1 MTQSRLAGTLK
12 DQMSK
17 QLFRQEAIDA
27 QREKF
32 FGEATDARPLPMW
45 VFTGLAAGVAFLV
58 IAVGIWGQYT
68 RRERVEGFL
77 ASDIGAAR
85 VSFSDAGRIA
95 ELMIKEG
102 GIVTK
107 GMPMARVSF
116 ERATG
121 QTKSTAAVVAGELG
135 QRRDSLEREQAQIR
149 ALGAQQVNQI
159 RRRVADL
166 QNEITQLDRES
177 RLQEQRLASAREQ
190 AKKFEDLGREK
201 FASEIMVRQKRDEVT
216 DQELKVQSLKR
227 SRATLERDLAA
238 AKLDEPAAELRARA
252 QADQLSRQISELQQT
267 LVQEDAKRESLILAP
282 IDGVATNIAV
292 SAGQSVAA
300 DASFATILPK
310 GSVLR
315 AELLVPTRA
324 IGFISKGR
332 EVVLRYEAFPYERF
346 GQYRGL
352 VEDISQTVWSPGEK
366 VGPLAIKEPAYRV
379 IVALDKQTVMA
390 GAQEVPL
397 KSGMLVNAD
406 ILLDKRTLLE
416 WLFEPVMQL
425 RGRF

>member
-1 MTQSRLAGTLK
+1 
-12 DQMSK
+12 MSK

-32 FGEATDARPLPMW
+32 FGETTNARPLPMW
-45 VFTGLAAGVAFLV
+45 VFTALAAGVAFLV
-58 IAVGIWGQYT
+58 IGVGIWGQYT

-77 ASDIGAAR
+77 SSDIGAAR

-102 GIVTK
+102 DAVTK

-116 ERATG
+116 ERATE
-121 QTKSTAAVVAGELG
+121 QTRSTAAVVAGELG
-135 QRRDSLEREQAQIR
+135 QRRESLERERAQIQE
-149 ALGAQQVNQI
+149 LGAQQVTQI
-159 RRRVADL
+159 RRRVLDL
-166 QNEITQLDRES
+166 RNEISQLDRES

-190 AKKFEDLGREK
+190 AKKFEDLGKEK

-216 DQELKVQSLKR
+216 DQELKLQSLKR

-238 AKLDEPAAELRARA
+238 AKLDEPAAELKARA

-282 IDGVATNIAV
+282 IDGIATNIAV
-292 SAGQSVAA
+292 SVGQSVAA

-310 GSVLR
+310 GSLLR
-315 AELLVPTRA
+315 VELLVPTRA
-324 IGFISKGR
+324 IGFVNKGR
-332 EVVLRYEAFPYERF
+332 EVVMRYEAFPYERF
-346 GQYRGL
+346 GQYRG
-352 VEDISQTVWSPGEK
+352 VVQDISQAVWSPGEK
-366 VGPLAIKEPAYRV
+366 VGPLAIKEPVYRV
-379 IVALDKQTVMA
+379 TVALDKQTVTA
-390 GAQEVPL
+390 GTQEIAL

-416 WLFEPVMQL
+416 WLFEPLMQL

>member
-1 MTQSRLAGTLK
+1 
-12 DQMSK
+12 
-17 QLFRQEAIDA
+17 
-27 QREKF
+27 
-32 FGEATDARPLPMW
+32 
-45 VFTGLAAGVAFLV
+45 
-58 IAVGIWGQYT
+58 
-68 RRERVEGFL
+68 
-77 ASDIGAAR
+77 
-85 VSFSDAGRIA
+85 
-95 ELMIKEG
+95 MIKEG
-102 GIVTK
+102 DAVTK

-121 QTKSTAAVVAGELG
+121 QTRSTAAVVAGELG
-135 QRRDSLEREQAQIR
+135 QRRESLEREQAQIR
-149 ALGAQQVNQI
+149 ELGAQQVTQI
-159 RRRVADL
+159 RRRVLDL
-166 QNEITQLDRES
+166 QNEISQLDRES

-190 AKKFEDLGREK
+190 AKKFEDLGRER

-238 AKLDEPAAELRARA
+238 AKLDEPAAELKARA

-282 IDGVATNIAV
+282 IDGIATNIAV
-292 SAGQSVAA
+292 SVGQSVAA

-310 GSVLR
+310 GSMLR
-315 AELLVPTRA
+315 VELLVPTRA
-324 IGFISKGR
+324 IGFISKGQQ
-332 EVVLRYEAFPYERF
+332 VVMRYEAFPYERF
-346 GQYRGL
+346 GQYRG
-352 VEDISQTVWSPGEK
+352 VVQDISQAVWSPGEK
-366 VGPLAIKEPAYRV
+366 IGPLAIKEPVYRV
-379 IVALDKQTVMA
+379 TVALDKQTVTA
-390 GAQEVPL
+390 GTQEVAL

>member
-1 MTQSRLAGTLK
+1 
-12 DQMSK
+12 MSK

-45 VFTGLAAGVAFLV
+45 AFTALAAGVALLV

-77 ASDIGAAR
+77 ASDTGAAR

-95 ELMIKEG
+95 ELLINEG
-102 GIVTK
+102 DVVTK

-121 QTKSTAAVVAGELG
+121 RTPSTAAVVASELG
-135 QRRDSLEREQAQIR
+135 QRRESLEREQAQIR
-149 ALGAQQVNQI
+149 ELGAQQVTQI
-159 RRRVADL
+159 RRRVLDL
-166 QNEITQLDRES
+166 QNEMSQLDRES
-177 RLQEQRLASAREQ
+177 RLQERRLASAREQ
-190 AKKFEDLGREK
+190 AQKFEDLGREK

-238 AKLDEPAAELRARA
+238 AKLDGPAAELKARA
-252 QADQLSRQISELQQT
+252 QADQLSRQISELQQA
-267 LVQEDAKRESLILAP
+267 LAQEDAKRESLILAP
-282 IDGVATNIAV
+282 IDGIATNIAV
-292 SAGQSVAA
+292 SVGQSVAA

-310 GSVLR
+310 GSMLR

-332 EVVLRYEAFPYERF
+332 EVVMRYEAFPYARF
-346 GQYRGL
+346 GQYRG
-352 VEDISQTVWSPGEK
+352 VVRDISQAVWSPGEK
-366 VGPLAIKEPAYRV
+366 VGPLVIKEPVYRV
-379 IVALDKQTVMA
+379 TVALDKQTVTA
-390 GAQEVPL
+390 GTQEVAL

>member
-1 MTQSRLAGTLK
+1 
-12 DQMSK
+12 MSK
-17 QLFRQEAIDA
+17 PLFRQEAIDA

-32 FGEATDARPLPMW
+32 FGETTDARPLPMW
-45 VFTGLAAGVAFLV
+45 VFTALAAGVAFLV

-102 GIVTK
+102 DAVTK
-107 GMPMARVSF
+107 GLPMARVSF

-121 QTKSTAAVVAGELG
+121 QIRSTAAMVAGELG
-135 QRRDSLEREQAQIR
+135 QRRELIEREQAQIR
-149 ALGAQQVNQI
+149 ELGAQQVAQI
-159 RRRVADL
+159 RRRVLDL
-166 QNEITQLDRES
+166 LNEISQLDRES

-190 AKKFEDLGREK
+190 AKKFEDLGKEK

-238 AKLDEPAAELRARA
+238 AKLDAPAVELKARA
-252 QADQLSRQISELQQT
+252 QADQLSRQISELQQA

-282 IDGVATNIAV
+282 IDGIATNIAV
-292 SAGQSVAA
+292 SVGQSVAA

-310 GSVLR
+310 GSMLR
-315 AELLVPTRA
+315 VELLVPTRA

-332 EVVLRYEAFPYERF
+332 EVVMRYEAFPYERF
-346 GQYRGL
+346 GQYRG
-352 VEDISQTVWSPGEK
+352 VVQDISQAVWSPGEK
-366 VGPLAIKEPAYRV
+366 VGPLAIKEPVYRV
-379 IVALDKQTVMA
+379 TVALDKQTVTA
-390 GAQEVPL
+390 GTQEVAL

-406 ILLDKRTLLE
+406 ILLDRRTLLE

>member
-1 MTQSRLAGTLK
+1 MW
-12 DQMSK
+12 
-17 QLFRQEAIDA
+17 LFTA
-27 QREKF
+27 
-32 FGEATDARPLPMW
+32 
-45 VFTGLAAGVAFLV
+45 LAAGVAFLV
-58 IAVGIWGQYT
+58 IGVGIWGQYT

-77 ASDIGAAR
+77 SSDIGAAR

-102 GIVTK
+102 DAVTK

-116 ERATG
+116 ERATE
-121 QTKSTAAVVAGELG
+121 QTRSTAAVVAGELG
-135 QRRDSLEREQAQIR
+135 QRRESLERERAQIQE
-149 ALGAQQVNQI
+149 LGAQQVTQI
-159 RRRVADL
+159 RRRVLDL
-166 QNEITQLDRES
+166 RNEISQLDRES

-190 AKKFEDLGREK
+190 AKKFEDLGKEK

-216 DQELKVQSLKR
+216 DQELKLQSLKR

-238 AKLDEPAAELRARA
+238 AKLDEPAAELKARA

-282 IDGVATNIAV
+282 IDGIATNIAV
-292 SAGQSVAA
+292 SVGQSVAA

-310 GSVLR
+310 GSLLR
-315 AELLVPTRA
+315 VELLVPTRA
-324 IGFISKGR
+324 IGFVNKGR
-332 EVVLRYEAFPYERF
+332 EVVMRYEAFPYERF
-346 GQYRGL
+346 GQYRG
-352 VEDISQTVWSPGEK
+352 VVQDISQAVWSPGEK
-366 VGPLAIKEPAYRV
+366 VGPLAIKEPVYRV
-379 IVALDKQTVMA
+379 TVALDKQTVTA
-390 GAQEVPL
+390 GTQEIAL

-416 WLFEPVMQL
+416 WLFEPLMQL

>member
-1 MTQSRLAGTLK
+1 
-12 DQMSK
+12 MSK

-45 VFTGLAAGVAFLV
+45 TFTALAAGVALLV

-77 ASDIGAAR
+77 ASDTGAAR
-85 VSFSDAGRIA
+85 VSFSEAGRIA
-95 ELMIKEG
+95 EVLINEG
-102 GIVTK
+102 DVVTK

-121 QTKSTAAVVAGELG
+121 RTPSTAAVVASELG
-135 QRRDSLEREQAQIR
+135 QRRESLEREQAQIR
-149 ALGAQQVNQI
+149 ELGAQQVMQI
-159 RRRVADL
+159 RRRVLDL
-166 QNEITQLDRES
+166 QNEMSQLDRES
-177 RLQEQRLASAREQ
+177 RLQERRLASAREQ
-190 AKKFEDLGREK
+190 AQKFEDLGREK

-238 AKLDEPAAELRARA
+238 AKLDGPAAELKARA

-282 IDGVATNIAV
+282 IDGIATNIAISV
-292 SAGQSVAA
+292 GQSVAA

-332 EVVLRYEAFPYERF
+332 EVVMRYEAFPYARF
-346 GQYRGL
+346 GQYRG
-352 VEDISQTVWSPGEK
+352 VVQDISQAVWSPGDK
-366 VGPLAIKEPAYRV
+366 VGPLVIKEPVYRV
-379 IVALDKQTVMA
+379 TVALDKQTVTA
-390 GAQEVPL
+390 GTQEVAL

-416 WLFEPVMQL
+416 WLFEPVIQL

>member
-1 MTQSRLAGTLK
+1 
-12 DQMSK
+12 MSQ
-17 QLFRQEAIDA
+17 QLFRQEAINA

-32 FGEATDARPLPMW
+32 VGETTDARPLPMW
-45 VFTGLAAGVAFLV
+45 AFTALAAGVAFLV

-68 RRERVEGFL
+68 RRERVEGFW

-85 VSFSDAGRIA
+85 VLFSDAGRIA

-102 GIVTK
+102 DAVTK

-121 QTKSTAAVVAGELG
+121 QTRSTAAVVAGELG
-135 QRRDSLEREQAQIR
+135 QRRESLEREQAQIR
-149 ALGAQQVNQI
+149 ELGAQQVTQI
-159 RRRVADL
+159 RRRVLDL
-166 QNEITQLDRES
+166 QNEISQLDRES

-190 AKKFEDLGREK
+190 AKKFEDLGRER

-238 AKLDEPAAELRARA
+238 AKLDEPAAELKARA

-282 IDGVATNIAV
+282 IDGIATNIAV
-292 SAGQSVAA
+292 SVGQSVAA

-310 GSVLR
+310 GSMLR
-315 AELLVPTRA
+315 VELLVPTRA
-324 IGFISKGR
+324 IGFISKGQQ
-332 EVVLRYEAFPYERF
+332 VVMRYEAFPYERF
-346 GQYRGL
+346 GQYRG
-352 VEDISQTVWSPGEK
+352 VVQDISQAVWSPGEK
-366 VGPLAIKEPAYRV
+366 IGPLAIKEPVYRV
-379 IVALDKQTVMA
+379 TVALDKQTVTA
-390 GAQEVPL
+390 GTQEVAL